1 MSCWSRAA
9 VLLVVIPVLGE
20 AQTGFVRN
28 SFISP
33 YQVKPAPPVN
43 LQNSQRIFDLMR
55 AGQLYLSLADAIA
68 LALENNLDIDVE
80 RYLPRIA
87 QTDIQRSKGGG
98 LLRGLSLL
106 VDEAAPG
113 IGGPNGP
120 LLTSLT
126 ASPTP
131 APVVNT
137 NLSDVALITQQ
148 QNDLSVT
155 GAIPLSS
162 GPLIP
167 QYDPTISGLL
177 NWAHQSTTEFNPLL
191 TGSSNWLLSNNFTG
205 NVGFTQGF
213 SPGTQLSMTFDNTRL
228 TSNGARYTYN
238 PILSSSLGFTI
249 TQPLLRGFGI
259 ELNRRYI
266 HIAKNNQKIAD
277 LVFRQQVIDT
287 VAGIARLYT
296 DLVSLNEDLKVK
308 REALRLAERLYEDNQ
323 NKVQQGQQAPIE
335 VTRAQAQVAASRQAL
350 VSAVGLVE
358 QQELIVKTAIT
369 RGGLANPVIRAAH
382 ILATDTLTVPETE
395 PVRSVED
402 LIAEAVRSRPDLAQA
417 GIQVENSQIS
427 LKGSLNALRP
437 ELDVVGT
444 VQNGGLSGDVNAAA
458 TALVPGA
465 TLYPGG
471 YGTALGQIFKNN
483 FPTYAVGLQLSLPLR
498 NRVAQADAVRDELQ
512 VRQTQ
517 LRRQQFEDQVRLEV
531 ADAYVA
537 MQQARA
543 AYEAA
548 VQSRILQEQSV
559 KVEQETFDVGLATNY
574 LVIQYQTFLAQAQST
589 EVAAKGA
596 YAKAKVALD
605 RATANTLEVNQVSIQ
620 EARNGRVSR
629 SSAPIPP
636 P

>member
-1 MSCWSRAA
+1 MRLWCQAA
-9 VLLVVIPVLGE
+9 SLLVIIPVLGV

-28 SFISP
+28 SFIRP
-33 YQVKPAPPVN
+33 YEAKPVPQVN
-43 LQNSQRIFDLMR
+43 LHNSQRIFDLIR
-55 AGQLYLSLADAIA
+55 AGQLYLSLADAIS
-68 LALENNLDIDVE
+68 LALENNLDIEVE

-87 QTDIQRSKGGG
+87 QTDIRRAQGGG

-106 VDEAAPG
+106 VDEPPPG

-120 LLTSLT
+120 LLTTLT

-131 APVVNT
+131 APAVNS
-137 NLSDVALITQQ
+137 NFSDVALITQQ

-155 GAIPLSS
+155 GALPLSP
-162 GPLIP
+162 GPAIP
-167 QYDPTISGLL
+167 QFDPAISGVL
-177 NWAHQSTTEFNPLL
+177 NWTHQTTLEYNPLL
-191 TGSSNWLLSNNFTG
+191 TGTSNWLVSNNFNG
-205 NVGFTQGF
+205 NIGWTQGF

-228 TSNGARYTYN
+228 TSNAARYTYN

-277 LVFRQQVIDT
+277 QVFRQQVMDT

-296 DLVSLNEDLKVK
+296 DLMSLNEDLKVK
-308 REALRLAERLYEDNQ
+308 RETLRLAERLYEDNQ

-335 VTRAQAQVAASRQAL
+335 VTRAQAQVAVSQQAL
-350 VSAVGLVE
+350 ASAEGLVE
-358 QQELIVKTAIT
+358 QQELIVKTAMT
-369 RGGLANPVIRAAH
+369 RGGLANPAIRAAH
-382 ILATDTLTVPETE
+382 IIATDTVPVPETE
-395 PVRSVED
+395 TVPSVEE
-402 LIAEAVRSRPDLAQA
+402 LIAEAMRNRPDLAQA

-444 VQNGGLSGDVNAAA
+444 VQNGGLSGGVNPAAA
-458 TALVPGA
+458 TLTPGA
-465 TLYPGG
+465 ALYPGG
-471 YGTALGQIFKNN
+471 YGTALGQIFRNN
-483 FPTYAVGLQLSLPLR
+483 FPTYAVGLQLNLPLR

-512 VRQTQ
+512 VRQSQ

-537 MQQARA
+537 VRQARA

-605 RATANTLEVNQVSIQ
+605 RATASTLEVNQVSIQ
-620 EARNGRVSR
+620 EAQNGRVSR
-629 SSAPIPP
+629 VSAPIPRP
-636 P
+636 